1 VRACTRAPTRFN
13 QITLQDLS
21 LDLRV
26 AGRAVDLLTHIRAEI
41 SQIAGKCKD
50 WTPPR
55 AARPA
60 RRRRGGLTMP
70 AFVNYALPRRD
81 DAPPP
86 DPASWAGSPAARGV
100 ARLQSLS
107 HDRWST

>member
-1 VRACTRAPTRFN
+1 MEGFPTMPPTEKAKILPAKELGLVSARLYARADEVN

-50 WTPPR
+50 LD
-55 AARPA
+55 AARE
-60 RRRRGGLTMP
+60 L
-70 AFVNYALPRRD
+70 RD
-81 DAPPP
+81 LLD
-86 DPASWAGSPAARGV
+86 DGEEV
-100 ARLQSLS
+100 
-107 HDRWST
+107 